1 MAGTCALC
9 EHRED
14 STPTFCY
21 WGFPIG
27 LAAQISRHPQW
38 AIVNDQLWL
47 APAMIPCC
55 FHATTTYP
63 TFCNTAMTAMPL
75 LELRVMSL
83 LILVCK
89 KYIQPTFRSL
99 PDTFKYFMSHIIAKT
114 WPSAL
119 NSPIIGEH
127 REKEKYRLCRMTMTQ
142 LFHLRN
148 FTCTGTCRNSV
159 DPSNNLPML

>member
-1 MAGTCALC
+1 MSIETIA
-9 EHRED
+9 D
-14 STPTFCY
+14 PTFCY

-27 LAAQISRHPQW
+27 LAAQISRHPSVAQW
-38 AIVNDQLWL
+38 VHRKRPIMACSRNDSVLF
-47 APAMIPCC
+47 PCNHYLPHVVQYGHDSKC
-55 FHATTTYP
+55 
-63 TFCNTAMTAMPL
+63 PL

-127 REKEKYRLCRMTMTQ
+127 RGERKIS
-142 LFHLRN
+142 F
-148 FTCTGTCRNSV
+148 V
-159 DPSNNLPML
+159 

>member
-9 EHRED
+9 EHRDD
-14 STPTFCY
+14 SRSHVLLLGISNWAGCSDQQTSPVAQWVHRKRPIMACSSNDSVL
-21 WGFPIG
+21 FP
-27 LAAQISRHPQW
+27 
-38 AIVNDQLWL
+38 
-47 APAMIPCC
+47 
-55 FHATTTYP
+55 
-63 TFCNTAMTAMPL
+63 CNHYLPHVVQYGHDSKCPL

-127 REKEKYRLCRMTMTQ
+127 RGERKIS
-142 LFHLRN
+142 F
-148 FTCTGTCRNSV
+148 V
-159 DPSNNLPML
+159 